1 MDILHKIEDAI
12 EVLDPNTEFY
22 VNVLHR
28 AQILFTIHNTIT
40 TTRVRVE
47 QLMGRALNAI
57 RSEEPEKSKVWSE
70 LMDEI
75 KTLIIEA
82 GFD

>member
-12 EVLDPNTEFY
+12 EILDSSTEFY

-28 AQILFTIHNTIT
+28 AQILFTIHNTVT
-40 TTRVRVE
+40 AARARVE

-57 RSEEPEKSKVWSE
+57 RSEEPEQSKVWSE

-75 KTLIIEA
+75 KALTIEA
-82 GFD
+82 GFE